1 MTDVFKES
9 DMIQTVVP
17 DRYAGAGKKVWGWV
31 YEVKESSLVILTTD
45 QHLIECPTD
54 TVHHLQ

>member
-1 MTDVFKES
+1 MFKES

-31 YEVKESSLVILTTD
+31 YEVKESSLVILTTE

-54 TVHHLQ
+54 IVHHLQ